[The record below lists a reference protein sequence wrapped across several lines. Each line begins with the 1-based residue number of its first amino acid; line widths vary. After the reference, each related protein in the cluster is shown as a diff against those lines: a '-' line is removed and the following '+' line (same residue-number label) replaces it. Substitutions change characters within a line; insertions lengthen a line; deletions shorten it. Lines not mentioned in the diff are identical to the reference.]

1 MMELIGLAICALL
14 IYVIYTISNSND
26 NGGGGGGR
34 MHRVARRWNP
44 IPDRFKTMADVETA
58 LRKAG
63 LESSSL
69 IIGIDYTKSNTWQ
82 GKRTFGG
89 RCLHDMSGGQGEG
102 LTPGM
107 QPMNPYQE
115 VISVFGEA
123 LAPFDDDNLIPCFGF
138 GDQVTSSHA
147 VFPVNGQR
155 DGNCNGFEGV
165 LAAYNQ
171 RTPNVT
177 LSGPTNFAPIIR
189 KAIETVK
196 STGDYHILV
205 IIADGEVTK
214 PRETAQAI
222 VDASNYA
229 LSIVVVGVGD
239 GPWDRMEEY
248 DDELPARRFDNFQFV
263 NWNNIKE
270 NHDSTAAMAVAAMME
285 VPDQYQAI
293 RDLKLL

>member
-1 MMELIGLAICALL
+1 MVYLL
-14 IYVIYTISNSND
+14 VKLFQGK
-26 NGGGGGGR
+26 NGSSE
-34 MHRVARRWNP
+34 MFIPSRRWQP
-44 IPDRFKTMADVETA
+44 IPDKFHTMKQVEEA
-58 LRKAG
+58 LREAG

-69 IIGIDYTKSNTWQ
+69 IVGVDYTKSNTWQ

-102 LTPGM
+102 LTPGL
-107 QPMNPYQE
+107 QPVNPYQE
-115 VISVFGEA
+115 VITVFGEA
-123 LAPFDDDNLIPCFGF
+123 LKPFDDDNIIPFYGF
-138 GDQVTSSHA
+138 GDSVTRDRK
-147 VFPVNGQR
+147 VFAVNGSR

-171 RTPNVT
+171 ATPNIT

-196 STGDYHILV
+196 ETGDYHILV

-214 PRETAQAI
+214 PAETAKAI
-222 VDASNYA
+222 VDASSYA

-239 GPWDRMEEY
+239 GPWARMEEY

-263 NWNNIKE
+263 NWNAVKE
-270 NHDSTAAMAVAAMME
+270 NHNTTAAMAVAAMME
-285 VPDQYQAI
+285 VPDQYLAI
-293 RDLKLL
+293 REMKLL

>member
-14 IYVIYTISNSND
+14 IYVIYTMTNSDD
-26 NGGGGGGR
+26 NGGGVG
-34 MHRVARRWNP
+34 MHRVARQWKP
-44 IPDRFKTMADVETA
+44 IPDRFKTMKQVEQA

-69 IIGIDYTKSNTWQ
+69 MVGVDYTKSNEWQ

-89 RCLHDMSGGQGEG
+89 RCLHDMSGGVGEG

-107 QPMNPYQE
+107 EPTNPYQE
-115 VISVFGEA
+115 VMRVFGQA
-123 LAPFDDDNLIPCFGF
+123 LAPFDDDNIIPLFGF
-138 GDQVTSSHA
+138 GDKKTGSHG
-147 VFPVNGQR
+147 VFPVNGNPG
-155 DGNCNGFEGV
+155 GNCNGFEGV
-165 LAAYNQ
+165 LAAYNE
-171 RTPNVT
+171 RTPNVV

-189 KAIETVK
+189 KAVETVK
-196 STGDYHILV
+196 STGEYHILV
-205 IIADGEVTK
+205 IVADGEVTK

-248 DDELPARRFDNFQFV
+248 DDELPSRRFDNFQFV
-263 NWNNIKE
+263 NWNNVKE
-270 NHDSTAAMAVAAMME
+270 NHNSTAAMAVAAMME